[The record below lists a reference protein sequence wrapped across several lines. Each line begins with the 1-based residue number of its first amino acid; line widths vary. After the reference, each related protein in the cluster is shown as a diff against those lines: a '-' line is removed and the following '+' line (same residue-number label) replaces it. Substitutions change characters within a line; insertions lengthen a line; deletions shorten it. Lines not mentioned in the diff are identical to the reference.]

1 MAFKGFSHFK
11 YLFMYEP
18 IILLP
23 EKETVK
29 ISYEEILKLRILP
42 SDNIPLPEVVLSFKD
57 VMVMTRKNI
66 SCITGKAKVGKTFLL
81 TLLTQN
87 VLQKGE
93 MNDFLKSFLPKGR
106 DKIIYIDTEQSDF
119 HILLILKRIKDF
131 VGENK
136 IDNLMMF
143 NFDAVDIENRRDYT
157 RELIYNTDG
166 VGLVVIDGIA
176 DLIYDTNDIKE
187 SNIMV
192 SDLRKWSVENNV
204 HILNILHQNPSENSK
219 MRGHLGSILTNKSE
233 TVIQITSDK
242 ENESIKL
249 VETLQTRNKKPDAFA
264 FEISEDGNPN
274 IIDYEFPEKSTRKT
288 KQPLVTKKDKLQSN
302 SMIIL
307 NGCFSDLQEK
317 GTNYADLCDRIRRE
331 FLKITGHV
339 LGDRYAKDFLKES
352 IEEDKILYEPATK
365 KYYLGNYEPF

>member
-1 MAFKGFSHFK
+1 M
-11 YLFMYEP
+11 
-18 IILLP
+18 P
-23 EKETVK
+23 EV

-42 SDNIPLPEVVLSFKD
+42 SDVIPMPEIILSFKD

-93 MNDFLKSFLPKGR
+93 MNDFLKSYLPKGR
-106 DKIIYIDTEQSDF
+106 DKIIYIDTEQSDY

-143 NFDAVDIENRRDYT
+143 NFDAVDIEKRRSYT
-157 RELIYNTDG
+157 KELIYNTEG
-166 VGLVVIDGIA
+166 VGLVIIDGIA

-187 SNIMV
+187 SNVMV
-192 SDLRKWSVENNV
+192 SDLRKWSVEKDV
-204 HILNILHQNPSENSK
+204 HILNILHQNPTENSK

-242 ENESIKL
+242 YNESIKL
-249 VETLQTRNKKPDAFA
+249 VETLQTRNRKPDPFA
-264 FEISEDGNPN
+264 FEILENGNPS
-274 IIDYEFPEKSTRKT
+274 IVDFDFDTVGPKKKKE
-288 KQPLVTKKDKLQSN
+288 PLKTKKDLLNEFSN
-302 SMIIL
+302 DIL
-307 NGCFSDLQEK
+307 INVYESSDEL
-317 GTNYADLCDRIRRE
+317 GFMYADLCDRIRRS
-331 FLKITGHV
+331 FLKITENVIGE
-339 LGDRYAKDFLKES
+339 RYAKDFLKDC
-352 IEEDKILYEPATK
+352 IEKGYIFMEKDNKRYF
-365 KYYLGNYEPF
+365 LGNIKGKEN